1 MKLGFSLAGFL
12 VFLLPMLINIVYFAL
27 PPVDEIQQKQVNE
40 MQQEKRNATENHILT
55 MIEQG
60 SRIAYAAAVCVLVS
74 KRTISNKSI
83 FLYIAILFLI
93 LYYTVWI
100 RYFIG
105 GRKLELLGKSFLG
118 IPMPLA
124 VFPVIYFLFAA
135 LWLHNY
141 YAFGFMILFG
151 IAHNVISYQTLY
163 CK

>member
-1 MKLGFSLAGFL
+1 MKLGFSIRGF
-12 VFLLPMLINIVYFAL
+12 VIFLIPMLINIVYFLL
-27 PPVDEIQQKQVNE
+27 PPVNERKQGGAGVSGN
-40 MQQEKRNATENHILT
+40 QILT

-60 SRIAYAAAVCVLVS
+60 SRIAYATAICLLVS
-74 KRTISNKSI
+74 KKKIDVKSP

-93 LYYTVWI
+93 LYYIVWI

-105 GRKLELLGKSFLG
+105 GRNIKLLGSSFLF

-124 VFPVIYFLFAA
+124 IFPVIYFLFAA

-151 IAHNVISYQTLY
+151 IAHNIISYQTLY
-163 CK
+163 YK